1 MRHTIPTIMPGLAV
15 TLALAGCASQ
25 PQTVVVTQPA
35 PPVLVQQPPP
45 MAMAPPV
52 AASGSPGVLP
62 PSVAGMFPTPNPQ
75 GGGPGQP
82 PTQQEF
88 ALLGETVQP
97 STGTPGCGV
106 DLVLNRDQFLASLP
120 RLQSLGIIN
129 AAVTPQ
135 QAQAQILSVAL
146 AFTLQAAPIA
156 AHEFLNEGNAPFAC
170 HFRQAISVP
179 AAAGGTQL
187 MPMFEFDMDHQ
198 TDSQAPWLRL
208 LTAGFTY
215 TDANRFIAAAPNFH
229 LAPGVQAQ
237 VAHENG
243 G

>member
-198 TDSQAPWLRL
+198 TD
-208 LTAGFTY
+208 
-215 TDANRFIAAAPNFH
+215 
-229 LAPGVQAQ
+229 
-237 VAHENG
+237 
-243 G
+243 